1 MRTNPKAL
9 CLESTGTT
17 PGGGRGKDRNAKPLN
32 QECACATTAASHR
45 HCAHARGGKY
55 CASVDCAWNTHAQEA
70 DWDCSG
76 GRTSARPWR
85 DRILARSSAGVCA
98 RYAFAQCG
106 QEWRTPARDRG
117 GASAMAAPE
126 VRGQEGSDKSN
137 VQIGKKT
144 KKEGKELGTE
154 TREYFGLK
162 IEGTETIAENTLQ
175 CKEDAAAVSEVAS
188 RCLKNVPDGWEKI
201 TKQRQSGKTAGKYDV
216 YFISPQGAKLRS
228 KCALVAYFNKNGET
242 VLKPEDF
249 DFTAPFQS
257 KTRSRAKGFG
267 AEAVGLRLQNKECN
281 SKAQDLSVQSS
292 KEEIKVVELQTSNEQ
307 LENISIHLQGKEDLV
322 IKDIKP
328 KDCCIKSKEKG
339 AIGRRAQIKKA
350 RKGSEKRN
358 ADHSQNKRQR
368 KASCNKQEAE
378 GGQIK
383 KFRQKKDVCV
393 SDRGRIDHQNLNLTD
408 TGKANTLP
416 KDEIMTSGSQS
427 KIHLGLVTALSETES
442 RTMGELGCAERSDDA
457 AAMKSDKN
465 IAERQGSSAFVNE
478 KDWVNLGNQDFK
490 PGTET
495 DISISQPCDKKSFTS
510 VKMLQAPS
518 PPRRKA
524 FRKWTPPRSPFNLV
538 QETLFHDP
546 WKLLIATIFLNK
558 TSGKMAVPVLWEFL
572 EKYPSP
578 EVAKTAN
585 WKEMSEL
592 LKPLGLY
599 ELRAKTIIKFSDEYL
614 TKQWRYPIELH
625 GIGKYGN
632 DSYRIFCVNEWKE
645 VHPQD
650 HKLNTYQA
658 WLWENHEKMGLN

>member
-1 MRTNPKAL
+1 MHLR
-9 CLESTGTT
+9 
-17 PGGGRGKDRNAKPLN
+17 
-32 QECACATTAASHR
+32 
-45 HCAHARGGKY
+45 
-55 CASVDCAWNTHAQEA
+55 
-70 DWDCSG
+70 
-76 GRTSARPWR
+76 
-85 DRILARSSAGVCA
+85 SAG
-98 RYAFAQCG
+98 RNDI
-106 QEWRTPARDRG
+106 PARDMG

-137 VQIGKKT
+137 MQIGKKT
-144 KKEGKELGTE
+144 KKEGKELVTE
-154 TREYFGLK
+154 TREYFGLQ

-188 RCLKNVPDGWEKI
+188 RCLKNIPDGWEKI

-228 KCALVAYFNKNGET
+228 KCALVAYFSKNGET

-249 DFTAPFQS
+249 DFTAPVQS

-292 KEEIKVVELQTSNEQ
+292 KEELKVVELQTSNEQ
-307 LENISIHLQGKEDLV
+307 LENISIHLQAREDLV

-328 KDCCIKSKEKG
+328 KDCCIKVKEKG
-339 AIGRRAQIKKA
+339 AVGRRAQIKKA

-358 ADHSQNKRQR
+358 SDHSQNKRQR

-378 GGQIK
+378 GSQIK
-383 KFRQKKDVCV
+383 KFQRKKDVCV
-393 SDRGRIDHQNLNLTD
+393 SDRGRIDNQNLNPTD
-408 TGKANTLP
+408 TGKANTLL
-416 KDEIMTSGSQS
+416 KDEIMTSESQS
-427 KIHLGLVTALSETES
+427 EMHLGPVTALSETES
-442 RTMGELGCAERSDDA
+442 RTMGELGCAEKSSDDV

-465 IAERQGSSAFVNE
+465 IAERQGLSAFANK
-478 KDWVNLGNQDFK
+478 KDWVNSGNQDFK

-510 VKMLQAPS
+510 VKMLQDYIPRTQVERRKTSPYFSSKYSKEAPS

-558 TSGKMAVPVLWEFL
+558 TSGKMAIPVLWEFL

-578 EVAKTAN
+578 EVARTAD

-658 WLWENHEKMGLN
+658 WLWENHEKMSLN

>member
-1 MRTNPKAL
+1 
-9 CLESTGTT
+9 
-17 PGGGRGKDRNAKPLN
+17 
-32 QECACATTAASHR
+32 
-45 HCAHARGGKY
+45 
-55 CASVDCAWNTHAQEA
+55 
-70 DWDCSG
+70 
-76 GRTSARPWR
+76 
-85 DRILARSSAGVCA
+85 
-98 RYAFAQCG
+98 
-106 QEWRTPARDRG
+106 
-117 GASAMAAPE
+117 MAAPE
-126 VRGQEGSDKSN
+126 VRGQEEGSDKSDM
-137 VQIGKKT
+137 QIGKKT
-144 KKEGKELGTE
+144 KEEGEELVTE
-154 TREYFGLK
+154 TREYFGLQ
-162 IEGTETIAENTLQ
+162 IEGPENIAENTLP
-175 CKEDAAAVSEVAS
+175 CKEDADAVSEVAS
-188 RCLKNVPDGWEKI
+188 RCLKKIPDGWERI

-228 KCALVAYFNKNGET
+228 KCALVAYFSKNGET

-249 DFTAPFQS
+249 DFTAPVQS
-257 KTRSRAKGFG
+257 KTRSRAKGLG
-267 AEAVGLRLQNKECN
+267 AEAVGPRLQSKECN

-292 KEEIKVVELQTSNEQ
+292 KEELKVLELQTSNEQ
-307 LENISIHLQGKEDLV
+307 LENISIHLQGREDLV

-328 KDCCIKSKEKG
+328 KDCCIKAKEKG
-339 AIGRRAQIKKA
+339 AVGRRAQIKKA

-358 ADHSQNKRQR
+358 PDHRQNKRQR

-378 GGQIK
+378 GSQIK
-383 KFRQKKDVCV
+383 KFQRKKDVCV
-393 SDRGRIDHQNLNLTD
+393 SDRGRIDNQNINPTD
-408 TGKANTLP
+408 IGKAHTLS

-427 KIHLGLVTALSETES
+427 EMHLGPVTALSETES
-442 RTMGELGCAERSDDA
+442 RIMEELGCAEKSSDD
-457 AAMKSDKN
+457 AMKSDKN
-465 IAERQGSSAFVNE
+465 IAEREGSSVFAKE
-478 KDWVNLGNQDFK
+478 DWVHSGNQDFK

-495 DISISQPCDKKSFTS
+495 DINISQPCDKKSFTS
-510 VKMLQAPS
+510 VKMLQEHYVPRTQVERRKTSPYFSSKYSKEAPS

-558 TSGKMAVPVLWEFL
+558 TSGKMAIPVLWEFL

-578 EVAKTAN
+578 EVARTAD

-658 WLWENHEKMGLN
+658 WLWENHEKMSLN